1 MALVGSFFARGPS
14 GFGYN
19 STAEQ
24 VSEGLDLT
32 GKTYLL
38 TGAGSGLGLETTRVL
53 VLRGAHV
60 LATGRTLAKA
70 TLAAA
75 PFGDKVTPLACE
87 LSEPASVRACIAEVK
102 ALGRP
107 LDGILTNAG
116 IMALPKLELAHGYE
130 LQFFTNHIGHFI
142 LVTGLL
148 DQLAPAGRVV
158 ILSSAAHKNAP
169 KAGVDFDNL
178 KGEGTYSA
186 WAAYGRS
193 KLANALFARELN
205 RRLAPTGRLA
215 VALHPG
221 VIPTNLARHM
231 NPAVALAFAVGTPL
245 FLKTIPQ
252 GAATTVF
259 AATHPDATQYGGG
272 YLDCCAPGKPS
283 AHATDDALASRLWD
297 ASERIAAE
305 V

>member
-1 MALVGSFFARGPS
+1 MALVGNLFARGPS

-38 TGAGSGLGLETTRVL
+38 TGAGSGLGQETMRVL
-53 VLRGAHV
+53 VLRGARV
-60 LATGRTLAKA
+60 LATGRTLEKA
-70 TLAAA
+70 TEAAA

-87 LSEPASVRACIAEVK
+87 LAEPASVRACIEQVK
-102 ALGRP
+102 ALGVP

-158 ILSSAAHKNAP
+158 ILSSAAHKNPP
-169 KAGVDFDNL
+169 KAGIDFDNL
-178 KGEGTYSA
+178 KGEGKYSA

-205 RRLAPTGRLA
+205 RRLAPKGQLA

-221 VIPTNLARHM
+221 VIPTNLVRHM
-231 NPAVALAFAVGTPL
+231 NPVLTSVMAVGKPL
-245 FLKTIPQ
+245 FLKTVPQ

-259 AATHPDATQYGGG
+259 AATHPDAAQYGGG

-297 ASERIAAE
+297 VSERIAAE